1 MTEGTNME
9 KMLTNRE
16 PIQAF
21 WQIRL
26 ERVKNALEK
35 NNFKV
40 FVADSASEAKRLVLE
55 DILPATGAKSISWG
69 GTMTME
75 EIGLGEALRKQTA
88 LTKIDPQEQG
98 SPAGVDRLRESL
110 GVDVFVSGTNAVTET
125 GQLVNLDM
133 LGNRI
138 SAITFGPTH
147 VIILAG
153 RNKIVS
159 NLEAA
164 MERIRNYVSP
174 AHVRRVS
181 ALLGFEM
188 ENPCVKTASCHNCK
202 SPMRI
207 CNAWSIIEK
216 SYPQERIK
224 VVLVNED
231 LGV

>member
-1 MTEGTNME
+1 MTEGTNRE

-35 NNFKV
+35 NNFGV
-40 FVADSASEAKRLVLE
+40 FVADSAPEAKRLVLE

-88 LTKIDPQEQG
+88 LTKIDPLEQG

-147 VIILAG
+147 VVILAG

-174 AHVRRVS
+174 AHVRRVG

-216 SYPQERIK
+216 SYPQERIT

>member
-1 MTEGTNME
+1 MAEPTSRE
-9 KMLTNRE
+9 KRLSDRE
-16 PIQAF
+16 PIREY
-21 WQIRL
+21 WQIRM
-26 ERVKNALEK
+26 ERVRKALEK
-35 NNFKV
+35 NNFEV
-40 FVADSASEAKRLVLE
+40 FLVDSGPEAKRLVME
-55 DILPATGAKSISWG
+55 EILPGTAAKTVAWG

-75 EIGLGEALRKQTA
+75 EIGLGEALRKRTD
-88 LTKIDPQEQG
+88 LTQIDPMARG
-98 SPAGVDRLRESL
+98 MPAGMDHLRKAFSADL
-110 GVDVFVSGTNAVTET
+110 FLSGTNALTET

-147 VIILAG
+147 VVILVG
-153 RNKIVS
+153 RNKIVRD
-159 NLEAA
+159 LEAA
-164 MERIRNYVSP
+164 FERIRNYVSP
-174 AHVRRVS
+174 AHVRRVN

-216 SYPQERIK
+216 SYPQGRIK
-224 VVLVNED
+224 VVLINED